1 MSKLYK
7 KNVNGSTQVWW
18 AEVRGGEYR
27 MHSGQDGGK
36 ITTSAWTVAEPKNVG
51 RANATTAAEQ
61 AKLEVAAAYELKKKR
76 GYRESVDAAQGLT
89 RFTPMLA
96 HPYDKY
102 ADRVTAAFDQ
112 SRAVA
117 IQPKLDGIRCIATA
131 QGLFSRAGNPLLAVP
146 HIHEALAE
154 TFKMHPQL
162 ILDGELYNH
171 EYREDFP
178 ALVSLIKKQ
187 KPNAEDLKASRAG
200 VQYWV
205 YDCALPTKATTTT
218 RQEYLDRV
226 LPNGGCIRRVD
237 TSHVL
242 SQKGLENAHA
252 ANLARG
258 FEGSMIRM
266 VDANYEQ
273 KRVAT
278 LLKYKPWKDAEF
290 EVLGIEAGVGNGAG
304 YAKTALLR
312 MPNGK
317 EGSASVMGTREY
329 CQSVLKQCASL
340 IGGEAT
346 VEFFDYTPEG
356 KLRFGRVKVFHGKK
370 RDL

>member
-27 MHSGQDGGK
+27 MHSGQFNGK

-76 GYRESVDAAQGLT
+76 GYRENVDEAQGLA

-102 ADRVTAAFDQ
+102 ADRVTAAFEA

-117 IQPKLDGIRCIATA
+117 VQPKLDGIRCIATA

-146 HIHEALAE
+146 HIHEALTE

-162 ILDGELYNH
+162 VLDGELYNH
-171 EYREDFP
+171 DYREDFP

-187 KPNAEDLKASRAG
+187 KPTAEDLKASRAG

-205 YDCALPTKATTTT
+205 YDCALPHAATTT
-218 RQEYLDRV
+218 RQEYLQRV
-226 LPNGGCIRRVD
+226 LPNGDCLRKVD
-237 TSHVL
+237 TSYVL
-242 SQKGLENAHA
+242 TQAGLENAHA
-252 ANLARG
+252 EHLARG

-278 LLKYKPWKDAEF
+278 LLKYKQWKDAEF

-304 YAKTALLR
+304 YAKTAILR

-317 EGSASVMGTREY
+317 EGSASVMGPREY
-329 CQSVLKQCASL
+329 CQSVLKRRASL

-356 KLRFGRVKVFHGKK
+356 KLRFGRVKVFHGGN
-370 RDL
+370 RAL